1 MATKGTKDFD
11 NAIKRIPEIEAKTRR
26 YDKILQE
33 HNMTQAQA
41 DKVLGQAG
49 LKIDNNGDVLNRA
62 GVVQRDYNKSI
73 RDNVGALGQFNME
86 QLGVMFGGMALDRAM
101 TNLNATSREW
111 LGMGE
116 LTSTMM
122 GVTMLDAN
130 MALLEFGILPL
141 FDALTSL
148 PPAAQK
154 AIGFMSIALEGLGM
168 AMMTGGQLMLGLDST
183 STMLAKIAGISP
195 NIVFTS
201 KGFAAIKSKFAKT
214 TKALKTIGK
223 LAVIGVTLSE
233 VASDIKEGEI
243 TAAIGTALAG
253 YGVLRGN
260 KWAISVGLALKFVG
274 DEEFERKVARLLIS
288 LGDKIHSFAE
298 WATGTIKKIFTGDW
312 GDIDAKFFNNF
323 GKIYREEAEKMNAEG
338 RLSSD
343 MMIKGF
349 AGMSSNAEGYAEKL
363 DEITNKYVD
372 GGAAWTNA
380 MDNLNNEY
388 SVYLDFLEEG
398 NARLRTQIDLI
409 DRLNSGSSLI
419 DEMNRRFAGTNVGGE
434 SYRLGQT
441 LGSKAVGGNINK
453 TGPYYLHK
461 GERVMSKSDVSDGVA
476 VNVTYNVNVS
486 DKREFEQMLKKNND
500 SLTAQVRR
508 MVKI

>member
-11 NAIKRIPEIEAKTRR
+11 NAIRKIPEMEAKTRR

-41 DKVLGQAG
+41 DKVMSQAG
-49 LKIDNNGDVLNRA
+49 LSINNNGDVMDRA
-62 GVVQRDYNKSI
+62 GVVQRDYNSAI

-130 MALLEFGILPL
+130 MALLEYGVLPL

-154 AIGFMSIALEGLGM
+154 AVGYMTIALEGLGG
-168 AMMTGGQLMLGLDST
+168 AMMVGGQLMLGLDST

-195 NIVFTS
+195 NIVFSS
-201 KGFAAIKSKFAKT
+201 KGFAAIQSKFSKT

-223 LAVIGVTLSE
+223 LAVIGLTLSE
-233 VASDIKEGEI
+233 VVSDIKEGEI

-253 YGVLRGN
+253 YGIMKGN
-260 KWAISVGLALKFVG
+260 KWAIGIGLALKFAG

-288 LGDKIHSFAE
+288 IGDKVWAFSE
-298 WATGTIKKIFTGDW
+298 WVGETIKKAFAGDW
-312 GDIDAKFFNNF
+312 GDIDAKFFQDF
-323 GKIYREEAEKMNAEG
+323 GQIYREEAEKMNQAG
-338 RLSSD
+338 KLSSD
-343 MMIKGF
+343 MAKGNF

-363 DEITNKYVD
+363 DDITDKYVV
-372 GGAAWTNA
+372 GGDAWQNA
-380 MDNLNNEY
+380 MDDLNNEY
-388 SVYLDFLEEG
+388 SDYLGYLDETNLKLERNIELWNKASDSAKSVFG
-398 NARLRTQIDLI
+398 TTSSMNAIDLFSKNKSQNI
-409 DRLNSGSSLI
+409 SS
-419 DEMNRRFAGTNVGGE
+419 M
-434 SYRLGQT
+434 
-441 LGSKAVGGNINK
+441 AVGGNVNK
-453 TGPYYLHK
+453 TGSYYLHE
-461 GERVMSKSDVSDGVA
+461 GEQVIPKADASEPVVINA
-476 VNVTYNVNVS
+476 TYNVTVS
-486 DKREFEQMLKKNND
+486 DKKEFEQMLKRNND
-500 SLTAQVRR
+500 NLTAQVRR